1 MCGVPQNINSRVAV
15 ALGLIAV
22 GVMAFMGPGLLWPMF
37 ILVPGLVLLGIAFG
51 GGRAGAAAMS
61 IPAMIVTGTGALL
74 FIQNLTGYWESW
86 AYAWT
91 LFGVFLGMG
100 FMLMGQRLDDPSLH
114 RVGRG
119 FVQVSLMAFAAFAF
133 FFEVII
139 GISGGPG
146 PVGALILI
154 GLGLFLLARNREGQR
169 SLLALDPHSEKAK
182 RKSKPKR
189 HEDKLFTGPIVY
201 GSRAP
206 ARDFSRLNS
215 PEPDRA
221 PVQSSDDEA

>member
-1 MCGVPQNINSRVAV
+1 MPQTINCRVAV
-15 ALGLIAV
+15 ALGLIAI

-37 ILVPGLVLLGIAFG
+37 ILVPGLVLLGIALG
-51 GGRAGAAAMS
+51 CGRAGAAAMS
-61 IPAMIVTGTGALL
+61 IPAMIVSGIGALL

-119 FVQVSLMAFAAFAF
+119 FVRISLMAFAAFAF
-133 FFEVII
+133 FFEVVI

-146 PVGALILI
+146 PIGALILI

-169 SLLALDPHSEKAK
+169 SLLAVDPHSEKAK
-182 RKSKPKR
+182 HKNKSKR

-201 GSRAP
+201 GSRAQ

-215 PEPDRA
+215 PEPDSA
-221 PVQSSDDEA
+221 PVRSSGDEA

>member
-1 MCGVPQNINSRVAV
+1 MDGMPRNINSRAAA
-15 ALGLIAV
+15 ALGLIAI

-37 ILVPGLVLLGIAFG
+37 ILVPGLVLLGIAYG
-51 GGRAGAAAMS
+51 GGRTGAAMS

-139 GISGGPG
+139 GIGGGLG

-169 SLLALDPHSEKAK
+169 SLVAFDPHSAKAK

-206 ARDFSRLNS
+206 ARDYSRLS
-215 PEPDRA
+215 SSEPDSA
-221 PVQSSDDEA
+221 PVQSSDDNA